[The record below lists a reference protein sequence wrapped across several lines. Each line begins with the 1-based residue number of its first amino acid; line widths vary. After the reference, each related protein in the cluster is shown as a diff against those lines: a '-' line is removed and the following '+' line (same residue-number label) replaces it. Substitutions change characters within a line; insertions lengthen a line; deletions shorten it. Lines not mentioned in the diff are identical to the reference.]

1 MIEPSDIDAAGLLR
15 EAEARFTLETDSI
28 HGPDH
33 WRAVLANGMALA
45 SSLQSDRSLVAVF
58 SLLHDCCRENEWHD
72 PLHGPRAA
80 GVARELNG
88 RFFDFSET
96 RLSRLTE
103 AIRCTTT
110 RKQQDLDI
118 SCCWAADRIEL
129 RRVGIEPARSGF
141 LRQDVAGQRTN
152 PGVAQAEAGEERC
165 AIMGVRSCRFRESAG
180 DPPQA
185 WRGEDRRHAHEV

>member
-1 MIEPSDIDAAGLLR
+1 MTEPSDIDAAGLLR
-15 EAEARFTLETDSI
+15 EAEARFALETDSI

-45 SSLQSDRSLVAVF
+45 NSLQSDRSLVAVF

-72 PLHGPRAA
+72 PQHGPRAA

-96 RLSRLTE
+96 RLSRLAE
-103 AIRCTTT
+103 AIHWHDAGKTSS
-110 RKQQDLDI
+110 DLDI

-129 RRVGIEPARSGF
+129 RRVGIEPARWGF
-141 LRQDVAGQRTN
+141 CDKTWPLSERILASRRQNLVRS
-152 PGVAQAEAGEERC
+152 
-165 AIMGVRSCRFRESAG
+165 GVR
-180 DPPQA
+180 
-185 WRGEDRRHAHEV
+185 